1 MGGFLRSMGEGKQR
15 KTPKDCNER
24 LTMSVWAMG
33 RWMITSATG
42 FTSDC
47 ANPVARL
54 VLGMRVLVDPSIHS
68 TYR

>member
-1 MGGFLRSMGEGKQR
+1 MGEGKQR
-15 KTPKDCNER
+15 DER
-24 LTMSVWAMG
+24 LTMSIRAMG

-42 FTSDC
+42 FTSVS